1 MRVNESLQW
10 NKAHLGG
17 HHLLTTIT
25 WPFLTVVICKGNFDY
40 SDVIYTFQ
48 LKDLLNWRI
57 HRGP

>member
-10 NKAHLGG
+10 TKAHLGG
-17 HHLLTTIT
+17 HHLLTIT

-40 SDVIYTFQ
+40 SDVIYTFK